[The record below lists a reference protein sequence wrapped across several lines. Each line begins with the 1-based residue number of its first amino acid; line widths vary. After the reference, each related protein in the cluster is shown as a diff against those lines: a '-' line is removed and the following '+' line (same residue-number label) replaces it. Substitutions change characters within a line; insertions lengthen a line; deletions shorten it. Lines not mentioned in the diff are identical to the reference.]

1 MEDSLSITKDKG
13 EFYIYLK
20 DNSNLIA
27 NGYKKKVWLRRWPL
41 KPQKVFEWVIFTN
54 EKYLQDMVKVDLE
67 VQFKI
72 SVMKRKFENQKHKA

>member
-1 MEDSLSITKDKG
+1 MEDSLSITKDIG
-13 EFYIYLK
+13 EYYIYLK

-27 NGYKKKVWLRRWPL
+27 KGYEKILIKKVAIETT
-41 KPQKVFEWVIFTN
+41 KVFEWVIFTN
-54 EKYLQDMVKVDLE
+54 EKYLQNMVKVDLK